1 VVCALPWPSL
11 NPHKAES
18 LRLRGSVQPVLSVML
33 AHDG

>member
-1 VVCALPWPSL
+1 L